1 MKNTQAKMTDLSN
14 WESLGPCDHTNTASW
29 SSGQGRVNTFTIDP
43 NHPNT
48 YYVGTPAGGIWK
60 SVDAGVNWS
69 PLTDYLPQI
78 GVSGI
83 AVDHTDSNVI
93 YIATG
98 DDDAGD
104 SYAVGVWK
112 STDGGNTW
120 NNTGS
125 LLGSPYS
132 MNEIF
137 VYPDDHNTIIVAT
150 SSGTH
155 KSTDGGTTWIRK
167 YSGNVRGLKMRPND
181 PTTWYAITSNTFL
194 KSTDSGESFQSVPI
208 SNFAGAGRLEIDVT
222 PANPDYVYIVRAALI
237 ILLEEYSNQLIA
249 VQALQRLTKIPIF
262 LKVRKHGTIWQLP
275 SQTPMRILFSLGF

>member
-1 MKNTQAKMTDLSN
+1 MGVFINTIIPIQHRGL
-14 WESLGPCDHTNTASW
+14 
-29 SSGQGRVNTFTIDP
+29 SGQGRVNTFTI
-43 NHPNT
+43 NILIRTTLEHLL
-48 YYVGTPAGGIWK
+48 K

-150 SSGTH
+150 S
-155 KSTDGGTTWIRK
+155 
-167 YSGNVRGLKMRPND
+167 
-181 PTTWYAITSNTFL
+181 
-194 KSTDSGESFQSVPI
+194 
-208 SNFAGAGRLEIDVT
+208 
-222 PANPDYVYIVRAALI
+222 
-237 ILLEEYSNQLIA
+237 
-249 VQALQRLTKIPIF
+249 
-262 LKVRKHGTIWQLP
+262 
-275 SQTPMRILFSLGF
+275 